1 VHRLTIWHLNPDT
14 STSALQDLLNLN
26 LTPNPALSP
35 SPPHQTPGGRQSEA
49 NVPQRSPFICPLTMK
64 EPTGALPFGCIKTC
78 GCVFSEGGIRAVV
91 QSETNS
97 RPTEDAHKPETSPD
111 TNIAIPCPNCSEPFR
126 PVGGFGNDGTGSE
139 WWLPLN
145 PKKEAQEI
153 MLANLLAKRAE
164 KKASSKKKDG
174 KDKKRKSEAAGV
186 EGDDSP
192 ALADERPLAKR
203 NKHNPQQGIQMSSKV
218 QQELAALEAKRKS
231 GVVSDAVKSIYGDG
245 RGLRAEKNDFFSRTF
260 NRVSSRGIK
269 SVVDH
274 LLTAL
279 VV

>member
-1 VHRLTIWHLNPDT
+1 
-14 STSALQDLLNLN
+14 
-26 LTPNPALSP
+26 
-35 SPPHQTPGGRQSEA
+35 
-49 NVPQRSPFICPLTMK
+49 
-64 EPTGALPFGCIKTC
+64 
-78 GCVFSEGGIRAVV
+78 
-91 QSETNS
+91 
-97 RPTEDAHKPETSPD
+97 
-111 TNIAIPCPNCSEPFR
+111 
-126 PVGGFGNDGTGSE
+126 
-139 WWLPLN
+139 
-145 PKKEAQEI
+145 

-203 NKHNPQQGIQMSSKV
+203 NKHTPQQGIQMSSKV

-260 NRVSSRGIK
+260 NRVSSRGFRAPWI
-269 SVVDH
+269 
-274 LLTAL
+274 TC
-279 VV
+279 